1 MRLVVR
7 LSNTVE
13 LETSNEESTEVA
25 SDDFKACQAQICSEW
40 RRSAATL
47 YEVATAAAAAGARRH
62 KITRKDKEAVSSK
75 IKCIEQ
81 GALQ

>member
-47 YEVATAAAAAGARRH
+47 YEEATAAAAGARRH